1 MSADAV
7 LFDMDGVLVDSE
19 RHWVPAEREEILP
32 AVVAGDPPAVG
43 EITGMNYREIYD
55 YVAERYETTLDREAF
70 LALYDETAQEIYGE
84 RVSLL
89 PGLPA
94 LLDDFAA
101 AGVRTAVVSSSPHD
115 WIDRVLDRFDLRE
128 SFDAVV
134 SAEDLDA
141 PGKPAPRIYDHAAGR
156 LGVDPADCLAVEDSE
171 HGVASAVA
179 AGATVVGY
187 RSGAD
192 DDLDLSGADIAV
204 ADPKTLVRTIRD
216 RTGP

>member
-19 RHWVPAEREEILP
+19 RYWVPAEREEILP
-32 AVVAGDPPAVG
+32 AAVAGDPPAVG
-43 EITGMNYREIYD
+43 EITGMNYREIYE
-55 YVAERYETTLDREAF
+55 YVAEHYDTTLDREAF
-70 LALYDETAQEIYGE
+70 LALYDETASEIYGE

-89 PGLPA
+89 PGLPD
-94 LLDDFAA
+94 LLDDLDAA
-101 AGVRTAVVSSSPHD
+101 DVRTAVVSSSPHD
-115 WIDRVLDRFDLRE
+115 WIDRALDRFDLRGR
-128 SFDAVV
+128 FDAVV

-141 PGKPAPRIYDHAAGR
+141 PGKPAPRIYEHAAGR
-156 LGVDPADCLAVEDSE
+156 VGVAPAACLAVEDSE

-192 DDLDLSGADIAV
+192 DDLDLSGADV
-204 ADPKTLVRTIRD
+204 VVDDPETVVRTIRD
-216 RTGP
+216 RAGT

>member
-32 AVVAGDPPAVG
+32 AAVAGDPPAVG

-55 YVAERYETTLDREAF
+55 YVAEHYDATLDREAF
-70 LALYDETAQEIYGE
+70 LELYEETARKIYGE
-84 RVSLL
+84 QVSLL
-89 PGLPA
+89 PGLPD
-94 LLDDFAA
+94 LLDDLAT
-101 AGVRTAVVSSSPHD
+101 AGVQTAVVSSSPHD
-115 WIDRVLDRFDLRE
+115 WIDRVLDRFDLDDR
-128 SFDAVV
+128 FDAVV

-141 PGKPAPRIYDHAAGR
+141 PGKPAPRIYEHAAGR
-156 LGVDPADCLAVEDSE
+156 LGVDPAESLAVEDSE

-192 DDLDLSGADIAV
+192 DDLNLSGADV
-204 ADPKTLVRTIRD
+204 VVENPETLVRTIRD